1 MWRTSSLFA
10 GLFLMCAVAASGPAW
25 AAKPVC
31 GDNTGQKAAG
41 KPIPIGGITS
51 MTGLGSFKEGADAVA
66 AYFHCLNDNGGIHG
80 RPVLYH
86 AEDDQSKIDIAAQAA
101 KKLIDD
107 EGVYAL
113 IGSTS
118 FIECVANADYYLTHN
133 VLDIGAGVAPQ
144 CFQSKNIAEVNAGPR
159 QAAIG
164 AVDYARRKLGAKS
177 IVCSI
182 VKYPG
187 SDYVCHGVEDWGKRY
202 GVRVISIYADP
213 VSPDYTSLVLQ
224 IMGSHADA
232 VQLMY
237 VDDQGAQ
244 ILNAVQ
250 QQDGGGKMKWTGSG
264 ALYTAPFVKAIDG
277 KYWNDRL
284 WIDTEQAPLESTGPD
299 NQNWRAVMD
308 AYAPTVVK
316 DVFSQMGYVTAR
328 IAEKALMSIKN
339 PDDINRQT
347 TTAAIQNM
355 APYSTDIFCAP
366 WYWGGPD
373 VTIHQ
378 GNHVTSIFGYVDGQF
393 KQIEGCHADAD
404 PGLGPIISLEKKLGI
419 NREINAGYDAA
430 GQ

>member
-1 MWRTSSLFA
+1 MQRALGLFA
-10 GLFLMCAVAASGPAW
+10 ALFSIAIFAASGPAW

-31 GDNTGQKAAG
+31 GDNTGQKATG

-51 MTGLGSFKEGADAVA
+51 MTGLGSFKEGSDAVA
-66 AYFHCLNDNGGIHG
+66 AYFACLNDNGGIHG

-86 AEDDQSKIDIAAQAA
+86 PEDDQSKIDIAAQAA

-118 FIECVANADYYLTHN
+118 FIECVANANYYLKSN

-187 SDYVCHGVEDWGKRY
+187 SDYVCHGVEEWGKRY
-202 GVRVISIYADP
+202 GVKVISIYADP
-213 VSPDYTSLVLQ
+213 ISPDYTSLVLQ
-224 IMGSHADA
+224 ILAAHADA

-250 QQDGGGKMKWTGSG
+250 QQDGGGKTKWTGSG
-264 ALYTAPFVKAIDG
+264 ALYTAPFVKAVDA
-277 KYWNDRL
+277 KYWNRRL
-284 WIDTEQAPLESTGPD
+284 WIDTEQAPLDSTGPD
-299 NQNWRAVMD
+299 NQNWRAMMD
-308 AYAPTVVK
+308 VYAPSVVK

-328 IAEKALMSIKN
+328 IAEKAMMSIKN
-339 PDDINRQT
+339 PADINRAT
-347 TTAAIQNM
+347 LTAALRNM
-355 APYSTDIFCAP
+355 APYETDIFCAP
-366 WYWGGPD
+366 WYWGGAD
-373 VTIHQ
+373 AAVHQ
-378 GNHVTSIFGYVDGQF
+378 GNHVTSVFGYTDGQF

-404 PGLGPIISLEKKLGI
+404 PGLVPIVALEKKLGI
-419 NREINAGYDAA
+419 NQKFDAEYDA

>member
-1 MWRTSSLFA
+1 MWRIFGLLA
-10 GLFLMCAVAASGPAW
+10 GLFLFAAVSASGSAW
-25 AAKPVC
+25 AAKPSC
-31 GDNTGQKAAG
+31 GDNTGQKATG
-41 KPIPIGGITS
+41 KPIPIGNITS

-80 RPVLYH
+80 RPVLFH

-118 FIECVANADYYLTHN
+118 FIECVANANYYLTSG

-182 VKYPG
+182 LKYPG
-187 SDYVCHGVEDWGKRY
+187 SDYVCGGVEAWGKRY
-202 GVRVISIYADP
+202 GVKVTSIYADP
-213 VSPDYTSLVLQ
+213 GSLDATSLVLQ
-224 IMGSHADA
+224 IVAANADA

-244 ILNAVQ
+244 ILNAAQ
-250 QQDGGGKMKWTGSG
+250 QQDARDKTKWTGSG
-264 ALYTAPFVKAIDG
+264 ALYTAPFVKAVDA
-277 KYWNDRL
+277 KYWNDKL

-308 AYAPTVVK
+308 AYAPKVVK

-339 PDDINRQT
+339 PDDISRKT
-347 TTAAIQNM
+347 LTAALQNM
-355 APYSTDIFCAP
+355 TPYATDIFCAP

-373 VTIHQ
+373 ATIHQ
-378 GNHVTSIFGYVDGQF
+378 GNHITSIYGYIDGQF

-404 PGLGPIISLEKKLGI
+404 PGLGPIIALEKKLGI
-419 NREINAGYDAA
+419 NKEMNATYDAA
-430 GQ
+430 Q

>member
-1 MWRTSSLFA
+1 MGRFWGLCA
-10 GLFLMCAVAASGPAW
+10 GLFLVGIVAVSGPAW

-31 GDNTGQKAAG
+31 GDNTGQKATG

-107 EGVYAL
+107 EGVFAL

-118 FIECVANADYYLTHN
+118 FIECVANADYYLKSG

-187 SDYVCHGVEDWGKRY
+187 SDYVCRGVEDWGRRY
-202 GVRVISIYADP
+202 GVKVTSIYADP

-224 IMGSHADA
+224 IIAAKADA

-250 QQDGGGKMKWTGSG
+250 QQDGRDKTKWTGSG
-264 ALYTAPFVKAIDG
+264 ALYTAPFVKAVDA
-277 KYWNDRL
+277 KYWSGKL
-284 WIDTEQAPLESTGPD
+284 WIDTEQAPLDSTGPD
-299 NQNWRAVMD
+299 NQNWRAMMD

-316 DVFSQMGYVTAR
+316 DVFSQMGYVTAK

-339 PDDINRQT
+339 PDDITRAT
-347 TTAAIQNM
+347 TTAALQNM
-355 APYSTDIFCAP
+355 TPYATDIFCAP
-366 WYWGGPD
+366 WYWGGAD
-373 VTIHQ
+373 AAIHQ
-378 GNHVTSIFGYVDGQF
+378 GNHVTSIFDYENGQF

-404 PGLGPIISLEKKLGI
+404 PGLGPIIALEKKLGI
-419 NREINAGYDAA
+419 NQEIDATYDAA
-430 GQ
+430 Q

>member
-1 MWRTSSLFA
+1 MWRIGGLAAGLILFA
-10 GLFLMCAVAASGPAW
+10 VAVSPNPVW
-25 AAKPVC
+25 AAQPVC
-31 GDNTGQKAAG
+31 GENTGHKATG

-66 AYFHCLNDNGGIHG
+66 AYFRCLNDNGGIHG
-80 RPVLYH
+80 RPVIYYPD
-86 AEDDQSKIDIAAQAA
+86 DDQSKIDIAAQAA

-107 EGVYAL
+107 EGAYAL

-118 FIECVANADYYLTHN
+118 FIECVANADYYLKSG

-187 SDYVCHGVEDWGKRY
+187 SDYVCHGVEEWGRRY
-202 GVRVISIYADP
+202 GIKVTSIYADP

-224 IMGSHADA
+224 IIAAKADA

-250 QQDGGGKMKWTGSG
+250 QQDGRDKTKWTGSG
-264 ALYTAPFVKAIDG
+264 ALYTAPFVKAVDAR
-277 KYWNDRL
+277 YWNNNL

-299 NQNWRAVMD
+299 NQNWRAMMD
-308 AYAPTVVK
+308 AYAPKVVK

-339 PDDINRQT
+339 PDDISRKT
-347 TTAAIQNM
+347 TTAALQNM
-355 APYSTDIFCAP
+355 APLSTDIFCAP
-366 WYWGGPD
+366 WYWGGAD
-373 VTIHQ
+373 ATIHQ
-378 GNHVTSIFGYVDGQF
+378 GNHVTSIFSYVDGQF
-393 KQIEGCHADAD
+393 KQVEGCHADAD
-404 PGLGPIISLEKKLGI
+404 PGLGPIIALEKKLGV
-419 NREINAGYDAA
+419 NEKFNAAYDAA
-430 GQ
+430 K

>member
-1 MWRTSSLFA
+1 MWRIGGLAAGLILFA
-10 GLFLMCAVAASGPAW
+10 VAVSPGPAW
-25 AAKPVC
+25 AAKPSC
-31 GDNTGQKAAG
+31 GDNTGQKATG

-80 RPVLYH
+80 RPVTYH

-118 FIECVANADYYLTHN
+118 FIECVANANYYLKSGI
-133 VLDIGAGVAPQ
+133 LDIGAGVAPQ

-182 VKYPG
+182 LKYPG
-187 SDYVCHGVEDWGKRY
+187 SDYVCSGVEDWGKRY
-202 GVRVISIYADP
+202 GVKVTSIYADP
-213 VSPDYTSLVLQ
+213 SSLDATSLVLQ
-224 IMGSHADA
+224 IVAANADA

-244 ILNAVQ
+244 ILNAVEQ
-250 QQDGGGKMKWTGSG
+250 QGDRDKTKWTGSG
-264 ALYTAPFVKAIDG
+264 ALYTAPFMKAISAP
-277 KYWNDRL
+277 YWNNKL
-284 WIDTEQAPLESTGPD
+284 WIDTEQAPLDSKGPD

-308 AYAPTVVK
+308 AYAPNVVK

-339 PDDINRQT
+339 PDDINRPAL
-347 TTAAIQNM
+347 TAALQNM
-355 APYSTDIFCAP
+355 EPYPTDIFCAP
-366 WYWGGPD
+366 WYWGGAD
-373 VTIHQ
+373 ATIHQ
-378 GNHVTSIFGYVDGQF
+378 GNHVTSIYGYVDGQF

-404 PGLGPIISLEKKLGI
+404 PGLGPIIVLEKKLGV
-419 NREINAGYDAA
+419 NAEINATYDAA
-430 GQ
+430 Q